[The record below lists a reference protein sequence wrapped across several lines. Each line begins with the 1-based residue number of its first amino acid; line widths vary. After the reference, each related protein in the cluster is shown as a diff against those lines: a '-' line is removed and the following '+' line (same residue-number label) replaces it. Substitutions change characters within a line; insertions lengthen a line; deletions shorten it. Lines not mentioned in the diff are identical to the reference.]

1 MSDVKVTLGADSSEL
16 KREVEASTRI
26 LKKFEDQGRVVHKV
40 LGNLSGEIQMTT
52 GPMSRFN
59 AQAAAIP
66 GRMKDAKAGMS
77 GAGAGMLALSNAAQD
92 ATYGMRGALNNI
104 PQLVMGLGGG
114 MGLAGVAMGAAV
126 AYDLFSRKIEE
137 STKKMQEQLDVM
149 AQSDPAFLAHIA
161 ARQAAANAGAVA
173 AQKHNEQLAEEQAQM
188 RQAKVAAQQRAAAE
202 EQVNAKLREQ
212 IGLARRNIDEA
223 GMDPQAVREKRTA
236 ELLEEARTTSMPTA
250 RAAAPGSLKTADDLK
265 RLINEAMKSG
275 ETFSLAEQARLLELL
290 DQILK
295 LEKETSDVQKERTA
309 EAEAKK
315 ASQAEAINGLNQEL
329 EISRLLAAGETE
341 KAALLQK
348 EIALRREAASLAVAT
363 GQSEADVLA
372 KLRERETNREAGE
385 ERAKTPEKTRGV
397 FNAAESAVRRA
408 ARVSD
413 RDRTGGRM
421 SNTDKLALANEE
433 RRNQQRN
440 DRSSRDTPATGD
452 KILQQILE
460 TQKKQIEV
468 WNKLTTSSK

>member
-1 MSDVKVTLGADSSEL
+1 MSDVKVIMGADSSEL
-16 KREVEASTRI
+16 KREVEASTRV
-26 LKKFEDQGRVVHKV
+26 LKKFEDQSRVVHKV
-40 LGNLSGEIQMTT
+40 LGNLSGEIQMTS

-59 AQAAAIP
+59 AHAAAIP
-66 GRMKDAKAGMS
+66 ARMKAAQSGMS
-77 GAGAGMLALSNAAQD
+77 GAGASMLALSNAAQD

-114 MGLAGVAMGAAV
+114 MGLAGFTMGAAV
-126 AYDLFSRKIEE
+126 AYDLFSRKMEE

-149 AQSDPAFLAHIA
+149 AQADPAFLAHIE

-173 AQKHNEQLAEEQAQM
+173 AQKHNQQLAEEQAQI
-188 RQAKVAAQQRAAAE
+188 RQVKVAAQQRAAAE

-212 IGLARRNIDEA
+212 IGLARRNVDEA
-223 GMDPQAVREKRTA
+223 GMDPDAVRAKRTA
-236 ELLEEARTTSMPTA
+236 ELLEEARTTTMPTA
-250 RAAAPGSLKTADDLK
+250 RGAAPGSLKTADDLK
-265 RLINEAMKSG
+265 RLINDAMKAGNS
-275 ETFSLAEQARLLELL
+275 FSLAEQARLLELL
-290 DQILK
+290 DQILQ
-295 LEKETSDVQKERTA
+295 LEKETSDVQKQRA
-309 EAEAKK
+309 EDAAAKK
-315 ASQAEAINGLNQEL
+315 ASQTDAITGLNQEL
-329 EISRLLAAGETE
+329 EISRLLAAGENE

-348 EIALRREAASLAVAT
+348 EIALRREAASLAAAT

-372 KLRERETNREAGE
+372 KLRERETNREVAE

-408 ARVSD
+408 ARISD

-440 DRSSRDTPATGD
+440 ERNAKDPAASGD

-460 TQKKQIEV
+460 TQRKQIDV
-468 WNKLTTSSK
+468 WTKITSSKK